1 MPRRRTPEGGGHVES
16 GLQPT
21 GAQGGGVV
29 SALQAQ
35 SDFKV
40 RALTRNP
47 DKAEGLGDEVVA
59 ADLTNPETLSAALE
73 GAYGVFA
80 NTDSWAGP
88 HVDEVAQGTAVVEAA
103 KAIGVE
109 HFIWSTLPNVDE
121 ISGGSLKVAHF
132 TNKATVNGIVE
143 EAGFDWFTFVEPP
156 FYYQNFLTPMYP
168 RDPGADRTPTWRQP
182 MRADARGIHVGDI
195 TELGS
200 VVAGAFANRAE
211 AGHGE
216 ILSLA
221 GDLVSWDDLVGTL
234 NRQGHRLAYEQVSDD
249 PFGMRDMFAYFE
261 QFTYMGPN
269 ADEKIARAAAVSTKP
284 FTDFATWANINMPA
298 PE

>member
-1 MPRRRTPEGGGHVES
+1 M
-16 GLQPT
+16 
-21 GAQGGGVV
+21 
-29 SALQAQ
+29 
-35 SDFKV
+35 
-40 RALTRNP
+40 
-47 DKAEGLGDEVVA
+47 
-59 ADLTNPETLSAALE
+59 
-73 GAYGVFA
+73 
-80 NTDSWAGP
+80 
-88 HVDEVAQGTAVVEAA
+88 
-103 KAIGVE
+103 E
-109 HFIWSTLPNVDE
+109 HYIWSTLPNVDE

-168 RDPGADRTPTWRQP
+168 RDPGADATPTWRQP
-182 MRADARGIHVGDI
+182 MLAASTSATSPSWAASWPAPLPTVTRRGI
-195 TELGS
+195 
-200 VVAGAFANRAE
+200 
-211 AGHGE
+211 GE

-234 NRQGHRLAYEQVSDD
+234 NSQGHRLAYEQVTDD

-261 QFTYMGPN
+261 QFTYLGPN
-269 ADEKIARAAAVSTKP
+269 ADEKIVRAAAVSTKP